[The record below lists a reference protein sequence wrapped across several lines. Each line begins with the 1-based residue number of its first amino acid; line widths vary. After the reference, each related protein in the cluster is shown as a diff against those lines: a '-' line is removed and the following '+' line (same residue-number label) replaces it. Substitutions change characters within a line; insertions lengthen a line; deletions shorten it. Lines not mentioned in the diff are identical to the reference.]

1 MGVPAWPWGSL
12 QSSVWFCGNDVEM
25 RQTFLMALPPLS
37 PHVSG
42 TSGVPSSPC
51 HPCGSPRVAQPGFL
65 PVSLFP
71 MAFLGGLTPS
81 SYLASP
87 QDPSP
92 TWCFGVPHFWG
103 SPWWGGAPHV
113 SPLGATSLS
122 LTPSLCPQ
130 PAFSATTCS
139 PWCTCSSCCSCPAS
153 RGPACT
159 SPQVRGSPGGAG
171 LGQVGWAAGGLPPP
185 PPQAPSLQ
193 FHPGW
198 AAWLRVEPLS
208 VNYSPAGLLIA
219 LLLQDGH
226 FGALLTTNLR
236 AQGWAVRAHH
246 EQPLRPAWGVA
257 VAAGGHPHRGR
268 WARGAR
274 SPPVP
279 GSDPAPSAWHGHS

>member
-12 QSSVWFCGNDVEM
+12 QSSAWFCGNDADFSHGSSSPVTARVWDLGCPLFSM
-25 RQTFLMALPPLS
+25 SPMWVTTSGTAWVPACVPLSDGISGGLDPLALPGITPGPQSHLAFRGASLLGIPMVGGCSPHEPSQCHIPVTNPVPLS
-37 PHVSG
+37 PACLFRYNVLSL
-42 TSGVPSSPC
+42 VYLLFLLLLPC
-51 HPCGSPRVAQPGFL
+51 FPGPCLHFTTGK
-65 PVSLFP
+65 
-71 MAFLGGLTPS
+71 GLTWGCR
-81 SYLASP
+81 AG
-87 QDPSP
+87 
-92 TWCFGVPHFWG
+92 TAGVG
-103 SPWWGGAPHV
+103 
-113 SPLGATSLS
+113 
-122 LTPSLCPQ
+122 
-130 PAFSATTCS
+130 
-139 PWCTCSSCCSCPAS
+139 S
-153 RGPACT
+153 RG
-159 SPQVRGSPGGAG
+159 
-171 LGQVGWAAGGLPPP
+171 AATPL
-185 PPQAPSLQ
+185 PQAPSLQ

-246 EQPLRPAWGVA
+246 EQPLRPARGVA

-279 GSDPAPSAWHGHS
+279 GSDPAPSTWHGHS